1 MTQTPESQHI
11 FNMVKAKKAPS
22 AHSRAARR
30 ATSPSIN
37 TDRSLKEARAPAE
50 SVDQRPAIL
59 AAHHNSGVSKKSKR
73 KTVMSRAA
81 RQRHERAADM
91 AEAVAERTAVKV
103 QKSKASARV
112 IESRKKTWDEI
123 NKDPVIKSKGA
134 SLHLRRRAT
143 RVTRTW
149 TRMRMSKM
157 RQSRLCQHRWSKPS
171 TSRMRYCWKTR
182 RRSYKA
188 ACVQCRCIVRREWF
202 GNFYDHVRRSH
213 YSSAAAGL

>member
-1 MTQTPESQHI
+1 MEILTKP
-11 FNMVKAKKAPS
+11 AAPS

-37 TDRSLKEARAPAE
+37 TDKSLKEARAPAE
-50 SVDQRPAIL
+50 SIDQRPAIL

-73 KTVMSRAA
+73 KNVMSRAA
-81 RQRHERAADM
+81 RQRQERAAEM

-134 SLHLRRRAT
+134 FAALAEKSDESDEDMDEDEEVQDAPVKVVPTPAAQNLHEQDEIL
-143 RVTRTW
+143 
-149 TRMRMSKM
+149 
-157 RQSRLCQHRWSKPS
+157 LEDEEE
-171 TSRMRYCWKTR
+171 
-182 RRSYKA
+182 
-188 ACVQCRCIVRREWF
+188 I
-202 GNFYDHVRRSH
+202 
-213 YSSAAAGL
+213 L